1 MSGVLGENI
10 PTETSREEAYKELAS
25 RLEDMRMVRT
35 VLANV
40 SDFDVIEEHRD
51 ALEGFGVGDLPATED
66 DMTSDGHDIR
76 EEIARAVDE
85 WPLHIE
91 PIDEDGWI
99 SVVMSTGGPQ
109 DEFCF
114 RGDEVVFVFLPWGGR
129 EEIRLSGDD
138 ADVARE
144 ILGPFAGID
153 V

>member
-10 PTETSREEAYKELAS
+10 PTKTSRAEAYQELAS
-25 RLEDMRMVRT
+25 RLEDMRMIRT

-40 SDFDVIEEHRD
+40 SDFEVIDEHRD
-51 ALEGFGVGDLPATED
+51 ALKGFGVGDLPTTED
-66 DMTSDGHDIR
+66 DMTTTGDDIR
-76 EEIARAVDE
+76 EEIERAVND
-85 WPLHIE
+85 WPLRVE
-91 PIDEDGWI
+91 EIDEDGWI

-114 RGDEVVFVFLPWGGR
+114 RGDEIVFVFMPWFGR

-138 ADVARE
+138 AAVVRE

-153 V
+153 I